1 MRRCIFVI
9 GTRAQLVKIAPL
21 LSLAVESGLQHL
33 VWFTGQHRETIDD
46 LKVDFGIESQFV
58 YPDRQKEH
66 SSVLGLVAWMPGTF
80 VRCRSYIRE
89 VRADS
94 GTAPLVVVHGDTL
107 STLLGAM
114 AAKTAGAPVV
124 HLESGLSS
132 EQLLEPF
139 PEEILRRLTFRL
151 CDYALCPNDEA
162 YKRMHDR
169 RGVEAIHTG
178 ENTLLD
184 CVRFALHAANGTSG
198 PGTHFVA
205 SIHRFRNIYRK
216 DTLKSIVEDLVSLSS
231 EGTLY
236 FVLHPSTVQRLRAY
250 GLYERLTTAPGV
262 RMTERMP
269 YTKFLAL
276 IGTARGVVSD
286 GGSNQEELSY
296 LGVPTVLFRE
306 RSERPDGIGANVL
319 FRNDLQS
326 GLVEFVR
333 SGALDLLRKPSR
345 LADSVQPS
353 QLSVD
358 ALRKWA
364 TANA

>member
-21 LSLAVESGLQHL
+21 LSLAVKTGLPHL

-46 LKVDFGIESQFV
+46 LKGDFGIESKFV

-66 SSVLGLVAWMPGTF
+66 SSVLGLVAWLPGTF
-80 VRCRSYIRE
+80 LRCRSYIRD

-94 GTAPLVVVHGDTL
+94 GRAPLVVVHGDTL
-107 STLLGAM
+107 STFLGAM
-114 AAKTAGAPVV
+114 AARTVRAPVV

-132 EQLLEPF
+132 ERLLEPF

-162 YKRMHDR
+162 YQRMRNR

-184 CVRFALHAANGTSG
+184 CVRFALRKADVEAG

-216 DTLKSIVEDLVSLSS
+216 DTLKSIVDELVLVSS
-231 EGTLY
+231 EGPLY

-250 GLYERLTTAPGV
+250 GLYESLATAPGV
-262 RMTERMP
+262 RMSERMP

-276 IGTARGVVSD
+276 IGTARAVFSD

-306 RSERPDGIGANVL
+306 RSERPDGIGANVV
-319 FRNDLQS
+319 FRHDLES
-326 GLVEFVR
+326 GLLEFMK
-333 SGALDLLRKPSR
+333 SGALDSLRKPSR

-358 ALRKWA
+358 ALRDWA
-364 TANA
+364 TA